1 LEHRDLSKNVNELNK
16 MINRMVI
23 GLVISSMIIASSLIL
38 NTNIGPKYADISI
51 IGLLGYGIAAFMGFW
66 LLISIIRSGKI

>member
-38 NTNIGPKYADISI
+38 NTNIGPKYDGISI
-51 IGLLGYGIAAFMGFW
+51 VGLFGYGIAAFMGFW